1 MVWINQRSHSQSNE
15 INPVSV
21 EAQDKDTDN
30 EGTDESY
37 ETVCVAFC
45 ILYR

>member
-1 MVWINQRSHSQSNE
+1 MAWINQISHSQSDE
-15 INPVSV
+15 INSVSV